1 MDLER
6 IGSYIAGKRK
16 TLDLTQRELAEK
28 LGVSDKSVSKWERG
42 VCLPDVSLYTELCS
56 ALGITINEFIAGE
69 DILGEDISRKAD
81 DNIVLVTEDGNTK
94 RKKLKTLAVILT
106 VLLVIGAVAAGTVIS
121 KQRRP
126 KPINYIVS
134 YDPESPEMRTIETI
148 MGNSGC
154 AMMKYETDD
163 SLKQVEIWK
172 YEFEKGMLQSS
183 ERVASVYSEGFSS
196 NVSGVIAFISELSDE
211 DIKVIISGKGTIRG
225 NIDVL
230 EDKLKSG
237 EYARGVMSIPS
248 SSLIYISYEDEI
260 PVYVMYF
267 GRDGISAAPP
277 ENIMGDK
284 EALNRNDYTVLFTV
298 KFLKEAY

>member
-1 MDLER
+1 MDLEK

-16 TLDLTQRELAEK
+16 ALDLTQRELAEK

-56 ALGITINEFIAGE
+56 ALGITVNEFIAGE

-106 VLLVIGAVAAGTVIS
+106 VLLVIGAVAAGIVIS

-172 YEFEKGMLQSS
+172 YEFEKGMLLSS
-183 ERVASVYSEGFSS
+183 ERVASAYSEGFSA
-196 NVSGVIAFISELSDE
+196 NISGVIAFISELGDE

-225 NIDVL
+225 DVDVL

-237 EYARGVMSIPS
+237 EYAMSFMSIPS
-248 SSLIYISYEDEI
+248 SSLTDISYEDEI

-267 GRDGISAAPP
+267 GRNGISAVPP
-277 ENIMGDK
+277 ENIKDDK
-284 EALNRNDYTVLFTV
+284 DALNRNDYTVLFTV
-298 KFLKEAY
+298 RFLK

>member
-1 MDLER
+1 MDLEK

-16 TLDLTQRELAEK
+16 ALDLTQRELAEK

-56 ALGITINEFIAGE
+56 ALGITVNEFIAGE

-106 VLLVIGAVAAGTVIS
+106 VLLVIGAVAAGIVIS
-121 KQRRP
+121 KQRKP

-134 YDPESPEMRTIETI
+134 YDPESSEMRTIETI

-172 YEFEKGMLQSS
+172 YEFEKGMLLSS

-196 NVSGVIAFISELSDE
+196 NISGVIAFISELGDE

-225 NIDVL
+225 DVDVL
-230 EDKLKSG
+230 EDKLKNG
-237 EYARGVMSIPS
+237 EYARSFMSIPS
-248 SSLIYISYEDEI
+248 SSLTDISYKDEI

-267 GRDGISAAPP
+267 GRNGISAVPP
-277 ENIMGDK
+277 ENIKDDK
-284 EALNRNDYTVLFTV
+284 DALSRNDYTVLFTV

>member
-1 MDLER
+1 MKKEN
-6 IGSYIAGKRK
+6 
-16 TLDLTQRELAEK
+16 TL
-28 LGVSDKSVSKWERG
+28 
-42 VCLPDVSLYTELCS
+42 
-56 ALGITINEFIAGE
+56 
-69 DILGEDISRKAD
+69 
-81 DNIVLVTEDGNTK
+81 
-94 RKKLKTLAVILT
+94 
-106 VLLVIGAVAAGTVIS
+106 
-121 KQRRP
+121 
-126 KPINYIVS
+126 
-134 YDPESPEMRTIETI
+134 MRTIETI